1 MHRLHLILVSVLSKS
16 ITVQLI
22 TTAATACLRDVIPPQ
37 QWVNPCM
44 SSGQLLT
51 AGKFSVQIL
60 SLVERWNQSLSVPAA
75 LVPAP
80 SKAPVLQEPCLVLV
94 SPAFPRS
101 YSLRLFMA
109 EILHGS
115 CLSFS
120 MRTGMFIHLTK
131 TSMNSLPLK
140 GKIQGEKN
148 PGWLWYRIM
157 SIEACIYDR
166 VCSSKSCPRA
176 SMLATLWICSLESQQ
191 GWFSLPH
198 PKADIFKSHPP

>member
-1 MHRLHLILVSVLSKS
+1 MRVIR
-16 ITVQLI
+16 
-22 TTAATACLRDVIPPQ
+22 TAPHCRE
-37 QWVNPCM
+37 
-44 SSGQLLT
+44 
-51 AGKFSVQIL
+51 IL
-60 SLVERWNQSLSVPAA
+60 SANREFCGKVKQSLSVPAA

-101 YSLRLFMA
+101 YSVRLFMA

-140 GKIQGEKN
+140 GKIHGEKN
-148 PGWLWYRIM
+148 PG
-157 SIEACIYDR
+157 
-166 VCSSKSCPRA
+166 
-176 SMLATLWICSLESQQ
+176 
-191 GWFSLPH
+191 
-198 PKADIFKSHPP
+198 